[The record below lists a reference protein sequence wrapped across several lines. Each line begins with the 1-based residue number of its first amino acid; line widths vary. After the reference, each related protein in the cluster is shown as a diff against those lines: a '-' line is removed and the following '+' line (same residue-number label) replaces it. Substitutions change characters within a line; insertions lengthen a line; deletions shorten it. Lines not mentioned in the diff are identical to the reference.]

1 MRIHSLALLPVFNY
15 RLSILFVMFNLKIMD
30 WSAFA
35 KFEWKKNYTI
45 SILSSCSSSFCCV
58 KTCLWIC
65 LSLSI
70 HCQDCQDYHHWPQYG
85 HLNVTHLHHSLQDW
99 FRILTTLG
107 LNNVTRTTF
116 TFFNFSVLNF
126 CNILGHKIAPSCPY
140 FATITWLLAF
150 PPIPSH
156 IQDFL
161 GPHFENFTTKMHQ
174 HLSDQIGQY
183 SRERGV
189 GDVNAGKDRVWLSAG
204 GGPQLSG
211 GGSKPVQIQTNQQAV
226 TKQGMQNLGSAGTC
240 LAAWLLHIFGF
251 YELFCNENIYET
263 HTLYM

>member
-1 MRIHSLALLPVFNY
+1 
-15 RLSILFVMFNLKIMD
+15 
-30 WSAFA
+30 
-35 KFEWKKNYTI
+35 
-45 SILSSCSSSFCCV
+45 
-58 KTCLWIC
+58 
-65 LSLSI
+65 
-70 HCQDCQDYHHWPQYG
+70 
-85 HLNVTHLHHSLQDW
+85 
-99 FRILTTLG
+99 
-107 LNNVTRTTF
+107 
-116 TFFNFSVLNF
+116 
-126 CNILGHKIAPSCPY
+126 
-140 FATITWLLAF
+140 
-150 PPIPSH
+150 
-156 IQDFL
+156 
-161 GPHFENFTTKMHQ
+161 MHQ

-183 SRERGV
+183 LRERVV